1 MKTAY
6 ILIRLFLLV
15 CSCAFCEA
23 RRHCGHRDHGGDAPA
38 LANAGKAIEEMGQQM
53 KRFTDES
60 TRHFQTMG
68 VSMSNVLK
76 VMSDNAARGI
86 NLMEQQVKQMTEQTN
101 THLEAMIKI
110 TSMEQQV
117 KQMTEQT
124 NTHLEAMINTVKD
137 IQTQFLQRVGVNIEQ
152 AEQTNAHLEAMINT
166 VKDIQTQFLQRVG
179 VNIEQAEQT
188 NTHLEAMINT
198 VKDIQ
203 TQFLQRVGVN
213 IEQAEQTNAHLE
225 AMINTVKDIQTQFLQ
240 RVGVNIEQAE
250 QTNTH
255 LEAMINTVKDIQTQF
270 LQRVVNIE
278 EAVANVNTVVKKSHV
293 GLDIGTLILLLFAF
307 FVSRYLRLHTGND
320 LISLSGYIILSFIE
334 LAFLIYAFQL
344 SANILHK
351 RLTGEDIENETLL
364 QLAFGTGCLIVSILV
379 ILLVVRL
386 TVTWVLPFIVWSV
399 KTLLVITF
407 GWPLQRNLSIRQ
419 RVGFSILC
427 TTVVSVFLYYST
439 SPVDCAI
446 ILSAFLFIVGV
457 CVNVFACF
465 TASQPQATPAP
476 SNEDNE
482 ILLLMKMSE
491 NVNRTNQ

>member
-23 RRHCGHRDHGGDAPA
+23 RGHCGHRGQGGQAPA
-38 LANAGKAIEEMGQQM
+38 LANAGKEIEEMGRQM

-101 THLEAMIKI
+101 THLEAMI
-110 TSMEQQV
+110 
-117 KQMTEQT
+117 
-124 NTHLEAMINTVKD
+124 
-137 IQTQFLQRVGVNIEQ
+137 
-152 AEQTNAHLEAMINT
+152 
-166 VKDIQTQFLQRVG
+166 
-179 VNIEQAEQT
+179 
-188 NTHLEAMINT
+188 
-198 VKDIQ
+198 
-203 TQFLQRVGVN
+203 
-213 IEQAEQTNAHLE
+213 
-225 AMINTVKDIQTQFLQ
+225 
-240 RVGVNIEQAE
+240 
-250 QTNTH
+250 
-255 LEAMINTVKDIQTQF
+255 NTVKDIQTQF

-278 EAVANVNTVVKKSHV
+278 EAVDNVNTVVKKSHV

-320 LISLSGYIILSFIE
+320 IISLGGYIILSFIE

-446 ILSAFLFIVGV
+446 ILSAFLFIAGV
-457 CVNVFACF
+457 CVNVLACF
-465 TASQPQATPAP
+465 DAPKPQATPAP

-482 ILLLMKMSE
+482 ILLLNRFCHDPNE
-491 NVNRTNQ
+491 NVRKRQPYKPITLKLTRTNSF

>member
-1 MKTAY
+1 M
-6 ILIRLFLLV
+6 
-15 CSCAFCEA
+15 CSCAVCEA
-23 RRHCGHRDHGGDAPA
+23 N
-38 LANAGKAIEEMGQQM
+38 LNKLVEEMLH
-53 KRFTDES
+53 KSERLTDES
-60 TRHFQTMG
+60 TRHSQAMG
-68 VSMSNVLK
+68 VLK
-76 VMSDNAARGI
+76 VISDNTARGI
-86 NLMEQQVKQMTEQTN
+86 TLMEQQVKQMTEQTN

-110 TSMEQQV
+110 TLMEQQV

-137 IQTQFLQRVGVNIEQ
+137 IQTQFLQRV
-152 AEQTNAHLEAMINT
+152 
-166 VKDIQTQFLQRVG
+166 
-179 VNIEQAEQT
+179 
-188 NTHLEAMINT
+188 
-198 VKDIQ
+198 
-203 TQFLQRVGVN
+203 
-213 IEQAEQTNAHLE
+213 
-225 AMINTVKDIQTQFLQ
+225 
-240 RVGVNIEQAE
+240 
-250 QTNTH
+250 
-255 LEAMINTVKDIQTQF
+255 
-270 LQRVVNIE
+270 VNIE
-278 EAVANVNTVVKKSHV
+278 EAVDNVNTVVKKSHV

-320 LISLSGYIILSFIE
+320 IISLGGYIILSFIE

-446 ILSAFLFIVGV
+446 ILSAFLFIAGV
-457 CVNVFACF
+457 CVNVLACF
-465 TASQPQATPAP
+465 DAPKPQATPAP

-482 ILLLMKMSE
+482 ILLLNRFCHDPNE
-491 NVNRTNQ
+491 NVRKRQPYKPITLKSTRTNSF